1 MMPLL
6 LLVLVLVLEEL
17 GEVDFANQYSPVTQS
32 SSSSSSSLMRE
43 RYLVVVDA
51 SIILGIES
59 EPHAMK
65 E

>member
-1 MMPLL
+1 MMP

-51 SIILGIES
+51 SIILAIES
-59 EPHAMK
+59 DPHAMK

>member
-1 MMPLL
+1 MPLL
-6 LLVLVLVLEEL
+6 LVLEEL

>member
-1 MMPLL
+1 MPLL

>member
-1 MMPLL
+1 MPL
-6 LLVLVLVLEEL
+6 LVLVLEEL
-17 GEVDFANQYSPVTQS
+17 GEVDFANQYSPVTQ

>member
-6 LLVLVLVLEEL
+6 LLVLVLEEL
-17 GEVDFANQYSPVTQS
+17 GEVDFANQYSPVTQSS

>member
-1 MMPLL
+1 MPLL
-6 LLVLVLVLEEL
+6 LLVLVLEEL

>member
-1 MMPLL
+1 MPLL
-6 LLVLVLVLEEL
+6 LVLEEL
-17 GEVDFANQYSPVTQS
+17 GEVDFANQYSPVTQSS

-59 EPHAMK
+59 EPHAM
-65 E
+65 EE

>member
-6 LLVLVLVLEEL
+6 LLVLVLEEL

>member
-6 LLVLVLVLEEL
+6 LRVLVLEEL
-17 GEVDFANQYSPVTQS
+17 GEVDFANQYSPVTQSS

>member
-6 LLVLVLVLEEL
+6 LLLLVLEEL

-32 SSSSSSSLMRE
+32 SSSSSSSSLMRE

-51 SIILGIES
+51 SIILAIES
-59 EPHAMK
+59 DPHAMK

>member
-1 MMPLL
+1 MP

-32 SSSSSSSLMRE
+32 SSSGSCLMRE
-43 RYLVVVDA
+43 RYSVVVDA
-51 SIILGIES
+51 FIILGIES

>member
-6 LLVLVLVLEEL
+6 LLLLVLEEL

-32 SSSSSSSLMRE
+32 SSSSSSLMRE

-51 SIILGIES
+51 SIILAIES
-59 EPHAMK
+59 DPHAMK

>member
-6 LLVLVLVLEEL
+6 LVLEEL

>member
-6 LLVLVLVLEEL
+6 LVLEEL
-17 GEVDFANQYSPVTQS
+17 GEVDFANQYFPVTQS
-32 SSSSSSSLMRE
+32 SSSSRSSSSVMRE

>member
-6 LLVLVLVLEEL
+6 LLVLVLEEL

-51 SIILGIES
+51 SIILAIES
-59 EPHAMK
+59 DPHAMK

>member
-1 MMPLL
+1 MMALL
-6 LLVLVLVLEEL
+6 LVLEEL
-17 GEVDFANQYSPVTQS
+17 GEVDFANQYFPVTQS
-32 SSSSSSSLMRE
+32 SSSSVMRE

>member
-1 MMPLL
+1 MPLL
-6 LLVLVLVLEEL
+6 LLVLVLEEL

-32 SSSSSSSLMRE
+32 SSSSSSLMRE
-43 RYLVVVDA
+43 RYLVVVVA

>member
-6 LLVLVLVLEEL
+6 LLLLVLEEL